1 MAEEERSLVVVPKW
15 QTTEN
20 LLAGVVQ
27 GRYLPTW
34 IWFVKYV
41 LFVALNPEVVKRA
54 RLLWQDYIRLLTE
67 LEEKNVALYH
77 KWLATVAGKLAA
89 HLAER
94 PSEYSTSFVIG
105 RGLRAASRPEAGA
118 GAILA
123 AVAQSTLFLGISAV
137 PKAYLTAV
145 IEASGELGNA
155 LARAATEDRMLL
167 RSAVRVARDLL
178 PIATR
183 LAQGSG
189 NAIPLEE
196 EKKWP
201 KQNPPK

>member
-1 MAEEERSLVVVPKW
+1 MAEEQRSLVAVPKW

-34 IWFVKYV
+34 IWFIKYA
-41 LFVALNPEVVKRA
+41 LFIALNPEVVKKV

-67 LEEKNVALYH
+67 LEEKNSPLYH
-77 KWLATVAGKLAA
+77 KWLAAVARKLAA

-94 PSEYSTSFVIG
+94 PSEYSTSFVVG
-105 RGLRAASRPEAGA
+105 RGLRAAARPEAGV
-118 GAILA
+118 GAILV
-123 AVAQSTLFLGISAV
+123 AVAQSALFLGISAI

-145 IEASGELGNA
+145 IEASSELGNI

-167 RSAVRVARDLL
+167 RSAVKVARDLL
-178 PIATR
+178 PIAAR
-183 LAQGSG
+183 LAQSSG
-189 NAIPLEE
+189 IALPIEE
-196 EKKWP
+196 SSWP
-201 KQNPPK
+201 KQVPPK

>member
-1 MAEEERSLVVVPKW
+1 MAEEERRLAVVPQW

-20 LLAGVVQ
+20 LLSGVVQ

-34 IWFVKYV
+34 IWLVKYV
-41 LFVALNPEVVKRA
+41 LFIALNPEVVKRA
-54 RLLWQDYIRLLTE
+54 RLLWEDYARLLTE
-67 LEEKNVALYH
+67 LEKKNVSLYH
-77 KWLATVAGKLAA
+77 KWIATVAGKLAA

-94 PSEYSTSFVIG
+94 PSEYSTSFVVG
-105 RGLRAASRPEAGA
+105 RGLRAAAKPEAGV

-123 AVAQSTLFLGISAV
+123 AVAQSAIFLGITAI

-145 IEASGELGNA
+145 IEASGELGNV

-178 PIATR
+178 PIAAR
-183 LAQGSG
+183 LAQSSG
-189 NAIPLEE
+189 IALPLEE
-196 EKKWP
+196 APWQ
-201 KQNPPK
+201 KQVPPK